1 MLSIALFKYQ
11 WEQRLRV
18 LLKYCDTMCNRP
30 FPPTAFWRTSVSCIT
45 QCLDLPDPGSL
56 PAPTEYSSFQLH
68 ILAPSTPP
76 SAPNDEPEDF
86 FNLDDDPE
94 LQNEAH
100 FLERLEINPEVAEET
115 TNEEKDPSP
124 SVPGINEPNSEPT
137 PSTPTTSATNVALM
151 DVTVMSDMEEDA
163 PGPSFPANLQQN
175 KEQAESDFW
184 KNNPRPSDLPP
195 IRMIFD
201 AISRPEQ
208 SIEQQHPKI
217 IWEETM
223 KLHMLEHT
231 KKVTKS
237 LFGVAFYD
245 C

>member
-18 LLKYCDTMCNRP
+18 LLKYHDTMCNRP
-30 FPPTAFWRTSVSCIT
+30 FPLMVFWCTLVSHIT

-56 PAPTEYSSFQLH
+56 PVPMEYSSFQLH

-86 FNLDDDPE
+86 FDLDDDPE
-94 LQNEAH
+94 LQNEAC

-115 TNEEKDPSP
+115 TNKEKGPSP
-124 SVPGINEPNSEPT
+124 SVPGINEPNSERT
-137 PSTPTTSATNVALM
+137 TSTPTTSATNVALM
-151 DVTVMSDMEEDA
+151 DATAMSDMEEDA
-163 PGPSFPANLQQN
+163 PGLSFPANLQQN

-184 KNNPRPSDLPP
+184 KNNPRPSDLLP

-208 SIEQQHPKI
+208 SIEQQHLKI

-223 KLHMLEHT
+223 KLHMLEDT
-231 KKVTKS
+231 ETSV
-237 LFGVAFYD
+237 VD
-245 C
+245 